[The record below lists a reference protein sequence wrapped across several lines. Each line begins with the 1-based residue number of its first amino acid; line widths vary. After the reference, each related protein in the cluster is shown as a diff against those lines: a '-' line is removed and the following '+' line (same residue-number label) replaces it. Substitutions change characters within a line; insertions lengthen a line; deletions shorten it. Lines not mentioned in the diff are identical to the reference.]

1 MMSEPERPK
10 GRYYR
15 VKNGRVIESWA
26 LGGIEDL
33 KAQQKTY
40 REAHKDE
47 LKAKKKTY
55 YEAHKDELKAKKK
68 TYYEAHKDELK
79 AKKKTEKTRIKQAL
93 NAIEKLKITDPE
105 LYEKLIEEDST

>member
-68 TYYEAHKDELK
+68 T
-79 AKKKTEKTRIKQAL
+79 EKTRIKQAL